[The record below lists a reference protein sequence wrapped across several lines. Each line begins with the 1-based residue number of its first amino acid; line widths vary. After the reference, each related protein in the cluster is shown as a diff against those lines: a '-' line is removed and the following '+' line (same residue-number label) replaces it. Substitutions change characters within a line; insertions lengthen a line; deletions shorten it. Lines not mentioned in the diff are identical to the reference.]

1 MSTEVLQLDR
11 TKRLNHDAIR
21 QAAEVMMNGGLV
33 AFPTE
38 TVYGVGACTRSKT
51 GLARLRALKDRPPGK
66 PFGLMVPS
74 ASAAHWFVPFMPAL
88 PRRLM
93 RKAWPGP
100 LTIVVPVEHPLYCPA
115 ADVFGAEAVEP
126 LFNDDSTIGLR
137 CPDDPI
143 ALALLERVDGP
154 IVSASANRASESPA
168 LNAEEVLASIGKDVE
183 LVLDGGPV
191 PYGVASTVVRITAG
205 GRGYQILRAGLL
217 DERTI
222 DKMAVETWLF
232 VCTGNTC
239 RSPMAAAIARARLA
253 TMIGCREDDLPAAG
267 YRVLSAGV
275 LAADGVP
282 ATPSAVEAVT
292 ALRGDLSAHKA
303 ARLTVDAI
311 RQADRI
317 FVMTEA
323 HRDSVLSLMPSAQGK
338 VRLLSLDEAIE
349 DPIGGGADVYRR
361 VADQIARAIDLLV
374 KDESNENLC
383 GE

>member
-1 MSTEVLQLDR
+1 MSTEIVTLDR
-11 TKRLNHDAIR
+11 TKRLNHEAIR
-21 QAAEVMMNGGLV
+21 QAAEIMMGGGLV

-38 TVYGVGACTRSKT
+38 TVYGVGTCTRSKH
-51 GLARLRALKDRPPGK
+51 GLERLRALKKRPPDK

-74 ASAAHWFVPFMPAL
+74 ASAAHWFVPFMTAL

-100 LTIVVPVEHPLYCPA
+100 LTIVVEVEHPLYCPA
-115 ADVFGAEAVEP
+115 ADVFGSEAVEP
-126 LFNDDSTIGLR
+126 LFNFDNTIGLR

-154 IVSASANRASESPA
+154 VVSASANHAGEAPA
-168 LNAEEVLASIGKDVE
+168 TTAAEVIAAIGKDVE

-191 PYGVASTVVRITAG
+191 PYGVASTVVKIIGA
-205 GRGYQILRAGLL
+205 GRGFQILRVGLL

-222 DKMAVETWLF
+222 DKMAIETWLF

-239 RSPMAAAIARARLA
+239 RSPMAAAVARARLA
-253 TMIGCREDDLPAAG
+253 KAIGCPEEDLTLAG

-282 ATPSAVEAVT
+282 ATPAAADAVA
-292 ALRGDLSAHKA
+292 ALGGNLAAHKA

-323 HRDSVLSLMPSAQGK
+323 HRDAVLSLMPAAQGK
-338 VRLLSLDEAIE
+338 IRLLSVDEPIE
-349 DPIGGGADVYRR
+349 DPIGGADEVYRR
-361 VADQIARAIDLLV
+361 VADQIAAAIDLLV
-374 KDESNENLC
+374 KEEI
-383 GE
+383 E